1 MEKGVVETCASKV
14 EAALGAIP
22 RFISPSYYIIQ
33 EAFIVLDKGK
43 GAR

>member
-1 MEKGVVETCASKV
+1 MEKGVAETYASKV
-14 EAALGAIP
+14 KAALGAIP
-22 RFISPSYYIIQ
+22 RFISPSYYIVR